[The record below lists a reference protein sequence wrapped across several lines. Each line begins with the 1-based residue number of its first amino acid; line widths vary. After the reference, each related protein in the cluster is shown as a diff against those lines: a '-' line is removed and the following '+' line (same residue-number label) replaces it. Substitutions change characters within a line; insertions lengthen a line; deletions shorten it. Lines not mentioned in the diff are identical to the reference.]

1 MEENIQQDV
10 KKLQGE
16 LKRITNRKNQID
28 KILQKLY
35 EDKALEKI
43 SEDKYNSMSAAYDE
57 EYTQLIS
64 RKSELE
70 SLLAEVETNK
80 ENIQYFS
87 KLIEKY
93 SDIQE
98 LNARILNELIEK
110 IVVSEKEIIDGEKYQ
125 CVHIYYKFVGLM
137 SIEN

>member
-1 MEENIQQDV
+1 M
-10 KKLQGE
+10 
-16 LKRITNRKNQID
+16 KRITNRKNQID

-125 CVHIYYKFVGLM
+125 CVHIYYKFLGLM